1 MPVYDTLAKK
11 IEEFI
16 GTVKLLPELRDES
29 MRERHWD
36 TLRLEVK
43 EEFNEKSDDF
53 TLEEIFKLNF
63 LEYASEI
70 LTLAEEAQKQLKVEK
85 DLDRIQYIW
94 TQDPESDL
102 EIITDRSKATG
113 DTFHKVA
120 STENIMTL
128 IEEHSVI
135 LATHKASPFYKEF

>member
-11 IEEFI
+11 MEEFI

-63 LEYASEI
+63 LEFANEI

-85 DLDRIQYIW
+85 DLDRIQYVW

-102 EIITDRSKATG
+102 DVMTDKSKATG
-113 DTFHKVA
+113 EFFHKVA
-120 STENIMTL
+120 STENIMNL

-135 LATHKASPFYKEF
+135 LASHKASPFYKEF